1 MKNQIWEKL
10 YHGSSSLTRPVMA
23 EGLIPE
29 NQLEEFKSLL
39 LSIIGEFLR
48 KGDLHLGLKTYIDN
62 IQSQEIP
69 EIMASNLPQQDE
81 TLENWAYSIF
91 GEQKFGVILNYL
103 EEYSNEFSEKA
114 AILIKPLLEK
124 AGLPLEGISFLF
136 FMGNYGFTP
145 FGIHKENVGE
155 EGVLF
160 HLGPGEKQF
169 YTWDKPEYNVIEHN
183 SQIFRNIDEMLPE
196 SVSYSLK
203 PGNAMFIPHQVF
215 HVANTP
221 EFSISFVMDYVN
233 PPMDRFENE
242 LLKAANEE
250 NLNLQNR
257 FQKPLHGD
265 SPSFDWGQFLN
276 QESIQKKLEIAFRRH
291 ILSLKSNGGIKRK
304 SKPNFRLHL
313 PNGNFIIKGKSI
325 FPIQID
331 SQADGSNLIFARGHR
346 IASKGHPK
354 LSQLIQ
360 KINDGESFNLNTI
373 QNLLFP
379 EWDLV
384 DIFSFFSELQKT
396 ETIDIQTQIE

>member
-10 YHGSSSLTRPVMA
+10 YHESSSLTRPVMA

-29 NQLEEFKSLL
+29 NQIEEFKSLL
-39 LSIIGEFLR
+39 LSIIREFLR

-62 IQSQEIP
+62 IQRQEIP
-69 EIMASNLPQQDE
+69 EIMASKLPQQDE

-91 GEQKFGVILNYL
+91 GDQKFGVILNYL
-103 EEYSNEFSEKA
+103 EDYSNEFSEKV

-196 SVSYSLK
+196 SVSHNLK

-215 HVANTP
+215 HVADTP
-221 EFSISFVMDYVN
+221 EFSISFVMDYIN

-250 NLNLQNR
+250 NIILQNNY
-257 FQKPLHGD
+257 QSPLKSSSKPTEW
-265 SPSFDWGQFLN
+265 SQNLN
-276 QESIQKKLEIAFRRH
+276 QDSLQKKLEIALRRH

-304 SKPNFRLHL
+304 SKINNSAHL
-313 PNGNFIIKGKSI
+313 PNGNFLIIGKSI
-325 FPIQID
+325 FPIQYD
-331 SQADGSNLIFARGHR
+331 KQLDGGFLLFARGHR
-346 IASKGHPK
+346 IKSKDHPK
-354 LSQLIQ
+354 LSLI
-360 KINDGESFNLNTI
+360 IHRLNNGESFDLNAI
-373 QNLLFP
+373 QNLLLP
-379 EWDLV
+379 DWDMV
-384 DIFSFFSELQKT
+384 DIFSLIAELHKT
-396 ETIDIQTQIE
+396 ETIEIQPKK

>member
-10 YHGSSSLTRPVMA
+10 CHESSSLTRPVMA

-29 NQLEEFKSLL
+29 NQIEEFKSLL
-39 LSIIGEFLR
+39 LSIIREFLR

-62 IQSQEIP
+62 IQRQEIP
-69 EIMASNLPQQDE
+69 EIMASKLPQQDE

-91 GEQKFGVILNYL
+91 GDQKFGVILNYL
-103 EEYSNEFSEKA
+103 EEYSNEFSEKV

-155 EGVLF
+155 EGILF

-196 SVSYSLK
+196 SVCYNLK

-215 HVANTP
+215 HVADTP
-221 EFSISFVMDYVN
+221 EFSISFVMDYIN

-250 NLNLQNR
+250 NIILQNNY
-257 FQKPLHGD
+257 QSPLKSSSKPTEW
-265 SPSFDWGQFLN
+265 SQNLN
-276 QESIQKKLEIAFRRH
+276 QDSLQKKLEIALRRH

-304 SKPNFRLHL
+304 SKINNSAHL
-313 PNGNFIIKGKSI
+313 PNGDFLIKGKSI
-325 FPIQID
+325 FPIQFD
-331 SQADGSNLIFARGHR
+331 KQLDGSFLLFARGHR
-346 IASKGHPK
+346 IKSKDHPK
-354 LSQLIQ
+354 LSLI
-360 KINDGESFNLNTI
+360 IHGLNNGESFDLNTI
-373 QNLLFP
+373 QNLLLP
-379 EWDLV
+379 DWDMV
-384 DIFSFFSELQKT
+384 DIFSLIAELHKT
-396 ETIDIQTQIE
+396 ETIDIQPKK